1 MEIQRIKVEMSSSED
16 LISLRNYL
24 LEHGSENLEEPE
36 EIQQVS
42 AGFQREPLLIAVIV
56 ALGGPVIVKELVSL
70 VKEWMKIRQEE
81 RIRQS
86 EIELEK
92 YKMELETAEEIY
104 KMRLSIFMEDRSRR
118 EVTFSELEALAEK
131 L

>member
-1 MEIQRIKVEMSSSED
+1 MEIQRIKIEMSSSDD
-16 LISLRNYL
+16 LVSLRNYL
-24 LEHGSENLEEPE
+24 LENGSEDLEEPG
-36 EIQQVS
+36 EIQEVS

-92 YKMELETAEEIY
+92 YKMELATAEEY
-104 KMRLSIFMEDRSRR
+104 TK
-118 EVTFSELEALAEK
+118 
-131 L
+131 

>member
-1 MEIQRIKVEMSSSED
+1 MEIQRIKIEMSSSDD
-16 LISLRNYL
+16 LVSLRNYL
-24 LEHGSENLEEPE
+24 LEHGSEELEEPE
-36 EIQQVS
+36 EIQEVS

-56 ALGGPVIVKELVSL
+56 ALGGPVIIKELVSL

-92 YKMELETAEEIY
+92 YKMELAVAEEIY
-104 KMRLSIFMEDRSRR
+104 KMRLSIFMGDGSRR
-118 EVTFSELEALAEK
+118 EIAFSELEAMTE
-131 L
+131 

>member
-1 MEIQRIKVEMSSSED
+1 MEIQRIKIEMSSSDD
-16 LISLRNYL
+16 LVSLRNYL
-24 LEHGSENLEEPE
+24 LENGSEDLEEPG
-36 EIQQVS
+36 EIQEVS

-92 YKMELETAEEIY
+92 YKMELATAEEIY
-104 KMRLSIFMEDRSRR
+104 KMRLSVFVEDGSRR
-118 EVTFSELEALAEK
+118 EIAFSELEAMAEK

>member
-1 MEIQRIKVEMSSSED
+1 MEIQRIKIEMSSSDD
-16 LISLRNYL
+16 LVSLRNYL
-24 LEHGSENLEEPE
+24 LENGSEDLEEPG
-36 EIQQVS
+36 EIQEVS

-56 ALGGPVIVKELVSL
+56 ALGGHVIVKELVSL

-92 YKMELETAEEIY
+92 YKMELATAEEIY
-104 KMRLSIFMEDRSRR
+104 KMRLSVFVEDGSRR
-118 EVTFSELEALAEK
+118 EIAFSELEAMAEK